1 MKTRFKHEWE
11 MLREFDQETL
21 IDLIQSHQDELE
33 QMDDNMRILTRE
45 TELLLQ
51 TIKKLNLIIHNLN
64 MH

>member
-11 MLREFDQETL
+11 MLREFDRETL

-51 TIKKLNLIIHNLN
+51 TIKKLDLIIHNLN

>member
-1 MKTRFKHEWE
+1 MKTRFKHEWQ
-11 MLREFDQETL
+11 MLREFDRETL

-51 TIKKLNLIIHNLN
+51 TINKQL
-64 MH
+64 

>member
-51 TIKKLNLIIHNLN
+51 TINKNTLDTLTL
-64 MH
+64 